1 MDGVHDL
8 GGMDGFGKVK
18 PEPEDKPPF
27 AETWEG
33 RVLAMT
39 RALGQAGAWNIDF
52 GRHGIERL
60 PPHIYLAATYY
71 QKWFLRNE
79 KLCLETGLVTA
90 DELAASHASK
100 PAKPLPGNVVQ
111 PDDIG
116 VTLVRGSFGR
126 EPQAPAR
133 FAIGDTVRTKNIH
146 PKSHTRLPRFVRG
159 HTGRIERIQG
169 CHVFPDSAA
178 TAPRG
183 DENPQWLYTVV
194 FDGRD
199 LWGPDSD
206 PTLEVSIE
214 AFEPY
219 LEAA

>member
-27 AETWEG
+27 SESWEG

-39 RALGQAGAWNIDF
+39 RALGKAGAWNIDV

-79 KLCLETGLVTA
+79 KLCLETGLVA
-90 DELAASHASK
+90 AEELAAGHAST
-100 PAKPLPGNVVQ
+100 PAKPLPRKVVTAS
-111 PDDIG
+111 DIAD
-116 VTLVRGSFGR
+116 TLVRGSFGR
-126 EPQAPAR
+126 PAQGPAK
-133 FAIGDTVRTKNIH
+133 FKVGDRVLAKNIH
-146 PKSHTRLPRFVRG
+146 PKSHTRLPRFARG
-159 HTGRIERIQG
+159 HVGTIERIQG
-169 CHVFPDSAA
+169 CHVYPDA
-178 TAPRG
+178 TVATG
-183 DENPQWLYTVV
+183 EEDPQWLYTVV

-199 LWGPDSD
+199 LWGPESD